1 MSVEGWLSRWL
12 LVGVCLSCVPSGA
25 GCRHSEGKTEHQ
37 KKPIPQLSADDL
49 RKVVVSLGFQ
59 TVSATT
65 SKSGDYANLTVIGL
79 KERADG
85 EEGADGKKWLRLLVS
100 VHEDPE
106 DSASRAAGL
115 DKVGAVYK
123 RDGRHTLTVE
133 LSNNDREE
141 AKKILDMIVE

>member
-1 MSVEGWLSRWL
+1 MSVDGWLSRWL
-12 LVGVCLSCVPSGA
+12 VVGVCLSCMPGGA
-25 GCRHSEGKTEHQ
+25 GCRRSEGKAEHQ

-59 TVSATT
+59 TVTATT

-79 KERADG
+79 KESADG
-85 EEGADGKKWLRLLVS
+85 EEGADGKKRLRLLVS

-106 DSASRAAGL
+106 DSAPRAATL

-133 LSNNDREE
+133 LSNRDREE